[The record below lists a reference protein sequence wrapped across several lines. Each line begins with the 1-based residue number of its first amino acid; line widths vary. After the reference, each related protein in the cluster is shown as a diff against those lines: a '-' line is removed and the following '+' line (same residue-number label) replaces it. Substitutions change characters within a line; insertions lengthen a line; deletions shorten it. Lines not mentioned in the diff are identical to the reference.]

1 MSETLTNSIY
11 GGNEVSPGG
20 VSSTS
25 LYEGPNAP
33 ISNNVHPMP
42 NNNPDVVSNPK
53 STVPFD
59 GSFYKPAETPYPNTT
74 GYWSELAK
82 KLLAA

>member
-1 MSETLTNSIY
+1 MSETLTNSIHR
-11 GGNEVSPGG
+11 GNEGSLGG

-33 ISNNVHPMP
+33 ISANVHPML

-74 GYWSELAK
+74 GYWYDLK
-82 KLLAA
+82 RKLSA